1 MATYLSFNGNCK
13 EAMVFYQHCIG
24 GELTYQMVGAS
35 PDSGNLPRQMKNCV
49 LEATLTKDNVI
60 LKGTDLV
67 DDLVARG
74 NSMTILIECR
84 DQDEMKSCFENLV
97 AGGLEIQPPTAGF
110 FGGLHAM
117 LIDRFGFQW
126 LLRST

>member
-1 MATYLSFNGNCK
+1 MAAYLSFNGNCK

-35 PDSGNLPRQMKNCV
+35 PDSGNLPRQMKDCV
-49 LEATLTKDNVI
+49 LEATLSKENVL

-67 DDLVARG
+67 DDMVARG

-84 DQDEMKSCFENLV
+84 DQDEMKSYFKNLAV
-97 AGGLEIQPPTAGF
+97 GGREILPPAAGF

-117 LIDRFGFQW
+117 LTDRFGFQW